1 MARSKINS
9 RGKDLISDNGA
20 VLLSI
25 VEGEQIQMDL
35 TLNWLT
41 NLTGY
46 TITAKVVEAD
56 MTQGLDEDGYPTL
69 NKVGGQVTTLPIVDA
84 VVTDNTFKIVVPE
97 ALIDSWTTQPSPDKP
112 TYGWVGLE
120 IRDLGVGDNQL
131 IWKPFRGLV
140 EVLYSPSEEV

>member
-1 MARSKINS
+1 MARSRINT
-9 RGKDLISDNGA
+9 RGKDLIKDNGA

-56 MTQGLDEDGYPTL
+56 MTQSLDEEGYPLLT
-69 NKVGGQVTTLPIVDA
+69 KVGGQVTTLPIIDSVL
-84 VVTDNTFKIVVPE
+84 TDNSFKIVVPE
-97 ALIDSWTTQPSPDKP
+97 TLIDNWTTQPAPEKP
-112 TYGWVGLE
+112 TYGWIGVE
-120 IRDLGVGDNQL
+120 VRDTGAGDSQL
-131 IWKPFRGLV
+131 VWKPFRGLV